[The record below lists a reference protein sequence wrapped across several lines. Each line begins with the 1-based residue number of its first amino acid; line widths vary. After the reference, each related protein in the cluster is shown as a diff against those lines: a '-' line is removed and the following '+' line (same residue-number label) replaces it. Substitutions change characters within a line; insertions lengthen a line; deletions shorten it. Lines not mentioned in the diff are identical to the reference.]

1 MGTTHPKPYI
11 LNPKRAGIVWIR
23 KRVRP
28 LSLSHKL
35 RHTHTL
41 SLSHTHTGEQGDEL
55 ALAGRGGVVL
65 DLLEGLGVMAG
76 FEVQGLGF
84 SVEGLGLRV

>member
-1 MGTTHPKPYI
+1 MDKEEGPSSI
-11 LNPKRAGIVWIR
+11 
-23 KRVRP
+23 
-28 LSLSHKL
+28 SLTQTQT
-35 RHTHTL
+35 HTHTL
-41 SLSHTHTGEQGDEL
+41 SLSLSHTGEQGDEL